1 MDVERY
7 VKDGKVAIL
16 VSPGYGAGWS
26 TWGEDELA
34 YDKRVVEYWLE
45 HKDDEE
51 FMKEIDTWADEN
63 STIEA
68 ARKQFEEWGYHGVYF
83 GGFKQIKLV
92 WLPKGTLFRIKE
104 YDGSESIETNDS
116 VDWCVA

>member
-7 VKDGKVAIL
+7 IKDGKVAIL

-26 TWGEDELA
+26 TWERDELA
-34 YDKRVVEYWLE
+34 YDKRVVEYWLK

-63 STIEA
+63 STKEA
-68 ARKQFEEWGYHGVYF
+68 ARKQFEEWGYPGVYF
-83 GGFKQIKLV
+83 GGFKQIELV

-104 YDGSESIETNDS
+104 YDGSERIETNDS
-116 VDWCVA
+116 VNWCVA